1 MGKLLFQVFVVGF
14 CVVSVGYWVYLLT
27 TLKFLQG

>member
-1 MGKLLFQVFVVGF
+1 MVRILFQIFVVGF
-14 CVVSVGYWVYLLT
+14 CTVSVGYWVYLLA